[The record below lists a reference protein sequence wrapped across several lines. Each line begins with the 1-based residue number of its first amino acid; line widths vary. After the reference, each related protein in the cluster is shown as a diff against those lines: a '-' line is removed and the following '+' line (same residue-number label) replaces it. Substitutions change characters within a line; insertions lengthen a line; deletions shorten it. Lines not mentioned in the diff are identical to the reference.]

1 MSGAVGM
8 TGSDERRDLGC
19 WGLYATGLHATDK
32 AAKTTISHQVSSTLE
47 GRYKEMR
54 GQAGTTE
61 QKISVSRPSSES
73 NIRQVRCLDKHEMYI
88 SYA

>member
-1 MSGAVGM
+1 MSGAAGM

-19 WGLYATGLHATDK
+19 WGLYATGLYATDK
-32 AAKTTISHQVSSTLE
+32 AAKTSSTIE

-54 GQAGTTE
+54 GLRNYGT
-61 QKISVSRPSSES
+61 KDVVSRPSSES

>member
-54 GQAGTTE
+54 WRGKAGLAE
-61 QKISVSRPSSES
+61 QKIWYRGHHQ
-73 NIRQVRCLDKHEMYI
+73 RAI
-88 SYA
+88 SGK

>member
-1 MSGAVGM
+1 MSGAAGM
-8 TGSDERRDLGC
+8 TGSDERRDLGS

-47 GRYKEMR
+47 GSRYKEMR

-61 QKISVSRPSSES
+61 QKMWYRGHHQRAISG
-73 NIRQVRCLDKHEMYI
+73 K
-88 SYA
+88 